1 MEKRKTGAAMGKMQP
16 DIKAVKAEEHPPEE
30 SPAGEPGAEKT
41 EEPLPDEEPTGETG
55 AEKAEELSPEEEPTV
70 EPGAE
75 KAGEPSPEEEP
86 TGESRAEKTEEPS
99 PEEKLS
105 QKSEA
110 GSSVVYKIVC
120 RNKITKR
127 IGGVDFMNG
136 EGYTL
141 DGYAASWF
149 AAKDGYTVESA
160 ELGQLW

>member
-55 AEKAEELSPEEEPTV
+55 AEKAEE
-70 EPGAE
+70 
-75 KAGEPSPEEEP
+75 PSPEEELS
-86 TGESRAEKTEEPS
+86 GESGARS
-99 PEEKLS
+99 P
-105 QKSEA
+105 
-110 GSSVVYKIVC
+110 VVYKIVC

-127 IGGVDFMNG
+127 IGGVDFLDG
-136 EGYTL
+136 EGFTF

-149 AAKDGYTVESA
+149 AAKDGYTVVPA
-160 ELGQLW
+160 EMGEVF

>member
-1 MEKRKTGAAMGKMQP
+1 MT
-16 DIKAVKAEEHPPEE
+16 
-30 SPAGEPGAEKT
+30 GEPGAEKT
-41 EEPLPDEEPTGETG
+41 EEL
-55 AEKAEELSPEEEPTV
+55 
-70 EPGAE
+70 
-75 KAGEPSPEEEP
+75 
-86 TGESRAEKTEEPS
+86 S

-105 QKSEA
+105 GESEA
-110 GSSVVYKIVC
+110 GLPAVYKIVC

-127 IGGVDFMNG
+127 IGGVDFMDG